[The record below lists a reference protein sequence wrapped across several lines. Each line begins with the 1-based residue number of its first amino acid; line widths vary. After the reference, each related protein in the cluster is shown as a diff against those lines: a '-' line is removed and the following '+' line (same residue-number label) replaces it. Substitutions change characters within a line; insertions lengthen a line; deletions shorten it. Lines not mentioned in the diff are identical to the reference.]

1 MFGKLVACLASM
13 QQNVSHTKGQTFK
26 IIVIHYTPRACT
38 FVPIAKSFTQCL
50 ILICYLKV
58 SWKQAKAPCFLQNG
72 KSWLVDQRRRE
83 KESKVNMHQGYKK
96 QGERAPGLQEARR
109 SCTVRCTSCKEFG
122 HNKRTCQGAAVGSAG
137 RSKGKKGQ
145 NVSWY
150 MFGLRN

>member
-1 MFGKLVACLASM
+1 MACLASM
-13 QQNVSHTKGQTFK
+13 QQNVSHKKGWTFK
-26 IIVIHYTPRACT
+26 IIVIHSTPRAYT

-50 ILICYLKV
+50 ILICYLRV
-58 SWKQAKAPCFLQNG
+58 SWKQAKMSCFLQNG
-72 KSWLVDQRRRE
+72 KKLIGRPKKKRKRE
-83 KESKVNMHQGYKK
+83 

-109 SCTVRCTSCKEFG
+109 SCTLRCTSCKEFG
-122 HNKRTCQGAAVGSAG
+122 HNKRTCQGVAVGSVG